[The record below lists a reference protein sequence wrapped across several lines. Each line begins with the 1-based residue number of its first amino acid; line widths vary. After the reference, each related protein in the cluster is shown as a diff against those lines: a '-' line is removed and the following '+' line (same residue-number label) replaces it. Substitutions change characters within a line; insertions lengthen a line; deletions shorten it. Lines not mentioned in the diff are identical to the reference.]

1 MFYLKH
7 VSVGERVPRQVGV
20 GLARQMEAR
29 VRTGGLATWL
39 VSFAVLAQGAA
50 LSAACADG
58 GAIDQTVGGGG
69 NAGTGGAGGASGS
82 SGSGGQ
88 GGEIGG
94 AQVIHVS
101 PLGNDNADGKTPD
114 SAVQTINE
122 GIQRAVGCGTKPC
135 DIHVMKGTYE
145 EQVTLAD
152 GIHIIGGYAAGF
164 KARDTAANPVV
175 ITSTEAKTVVAEGLT
190 KATSLE
196 SLTVRGADLSELAD
210 GSSSYAVW
218 VHASGD
224 ALSII
229 DARVEGGKAAAGA
242 DGAAGGELSCSAL
255 GGAGGVVADCSS
267 GPGEPGDADG
277 DPTSGGGGGPDG
289 SDNCPSA
296 CPLVGGDGVSGGT
309 TGDDGGNGANGL
321 PGGISMDAL
330 GVFTAMGTWQGAPGS
345 AGERGKHGTGGGGGG
360 AGGTKRFRACFGCG
374 TLLGGPGG
382 KGGDAGCGGGGGE
395 AGGVGGGAFGVV
407 LIDSNLSLD
416 KTYVS
421 GGVAGKGGRGGDG
434 ATGGTG
440 VMGVGGDDG
449 GSQQCGAITYFSAGG
464 GNGGNGGNGGAGGGG
479 AGGNG
484 GVSIA
489 IALIGKAVVSEGEG
503 VIIDRGTSGVGGPG
517 GQGGNDAQPGI
528 KGEAWGSKE
537 FTIAMP

>member
-1 MFYLKH
+1 M
-7 VSVGERVPRQVGV
+7 
-20 GLARQMEAR
+20 
-29 VRTGGLATWL
+29 RTGGLATWL
-39 VSFAVLAQGAA
+39 VSLAVLAQGAA

-58 GAIDQTVGGGG
+58 GAIEQSVGSGGDG
-69 NAGTGGAGGASGS
+69 GTGGVGGTSGS

-152 GIHIIGGYAAGF
+152 GVHIKGGYGAGF
-164 KARDTAANPVV
+164 KGQDTAANPVV
-175 ITSTEAKTVVAEGLT
+175 ITSTEAKTIIAEGLT
-190 KATSLE
+190 KDTSLE
-196 SLTVRGADLSELAD
+196 SLTVRGADLSELTD

-224 ALSII
+224 ALNIV

-242 DGAAGGELSCSAL
+242 DGAQGEVVACSAL
-255 GGAGGVVADCSS
+255 GGTGGVVADCSS

-277 DPTSGGGGGPDG
+277 DPTSGGEGGPDG

-296 CPLVGGDGVSGGT
+296 CPLTGSDGVSGGT
-309 TGDDGGNGANGL
+309 TGKDGGDGANGL

-330 GVFTAMGTWQGAPGS
+330 GAFTDLGIWQGTLGS

-382 KGGDAGCGGGGGE
+382 KGGDGGCGGDGG
-395 AGGVGGGAFGVV
+395 APGGVGGGAFGIV
-407 LIDSNLSLD
+407 LIDSNLKLEGS
-416 KTYVS
+416 YVS
-421 GGVAGKGGRGGDG
+421 GGLAGNGGKGGDG
-434 ATGGTG
+434 AIGATGA
-440 VMGVGGDDG
+440 MGAGGEDG
-449 GSQQCGAITYFSAGG
+449 GSQKCGAINYSSAGGAAG
-464 GNGGNGGNGGAGGGG
+464 GNGGKGGAGGGG

-489 IALIGKAVVSEGEG
+489 IALIGKAVVTEGDG
-503 VIIDRGTSGVGGPG
+503 VIIDRGTSGNGGPG

-528 KGEAWGSKE
+528 KGETWGSKE
-537 FTIAMP
+537 FLLAMP